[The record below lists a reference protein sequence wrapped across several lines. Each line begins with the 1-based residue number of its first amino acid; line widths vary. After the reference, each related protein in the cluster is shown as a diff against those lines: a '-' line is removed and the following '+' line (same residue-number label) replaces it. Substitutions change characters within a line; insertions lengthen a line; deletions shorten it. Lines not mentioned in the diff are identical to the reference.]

1 MKLET
6 LTQVNVER
14 AARRPVI
21 VITDTANGE
30 QRLVKAKDIAT
41 DPLSAELSKQLRM
54 GKSGTIE
61 SGGKK
66 LFLNVYAPTA
76 RLVIVGAVHIS
87 QALAP
92 LARSLDY
99 DVTVVDPRTAFAS
112 PERFPDV
119 PLIAEWPDVALP
131 PLNIDHYTAFVA
143 VTHDPKI
150 DDPALLHAFA
160 RDCFYI
166 GALGSRKTHA
176 KRAERLKAQG
186 ASRCRHRAHPCAD
199 RAFHR
204 RGVAVGDRGLDHGR
218 DHRRAAAAER
228 NREGAGGMKFG
239 PASPADAIGGVTVH
253 TLRQGSLVL
262 KKGTTIGPAEVE
274 ALNKAGVKEVVV
286 VRLEEGDV
294 SEDDAAAS
302 IAQAVAGEGVNVER
316 AFTGRSNLFAA
327 QAGVL
332 VVDRAAVDRINGVDE
347 AITFATLSAFKPV
360 VEGEMIATVKLIP
373 FGVEAKLRDAAV
385 DVAGKGTLRIAP
397 YIIKKVGVVSTLL
410 PGLAPKVIDKTL
422 RVTAERLAPAG
433 ASIIAERRVPHD
445 EADLASSIKELLGL
459 GAELVIVFGASA
471 IADRRDVI
479 PAAITEIGGQIEH
492 FGMPVDPGNL
502 LLIGSA
508 GGVPVLG
515 APGCARSPVE
525 NGFDWVLMR
534 LLAGLK
540 VTRAELTGMGVG
552 GLLMEIVTRP
562 QPRTVA
568 DLEANR
574 NVTAIVL
581 AAGRSTRM
589 GGPNKLLAEIDGKKL
604 VRIVAEQALASKA
617 TDVIVVTGHQA
628 DLVEQAL
635 AGLNVKF
642 VRNPDFAGGLASS
655 VKAGIAAVPDNADG
669 AVVCLGDMPLISA
682 KLIDR
687 LIETF
692 APDRG
697 HLIAVPVSDGRR
709 GNPVL
714 WSRRFFRE
722 LMTLDGDVGARH
734 LIAKHAEAVAE
745 VPVDGQSAFLDID
758 TPQALEA
765 ARGS

>member
-1 MKLET
+1 
-6 LTQVNVER
+6 
-14 AARRPVI
+14 
-21 VITDTANGE
+21 
-30 QRLVKAKDIAT
+30 
-41 DPLSAELSKQLRM
+41 
-54 GKSGTIE
+54 
-61 SGGKK
+61 
-66 LFLNVYAPTA
+66 
-76 RLVIVGAVHIS
+76 
-87 QALAP
+87 
-92 LARSLDY
+92 
-99 DVTVVDPRTAFAS
+99 
-112 PERFPDV
+112 
-119 PLIAEWPDVALP
+119 
-131 PLNIDHYTAFVA
+131 
-143 VTHDPKI
+143 
-150 DDPALLHAFA
+150 
-160 RDCFYI
+160 
-166 GALGSRKTHA
+166 
-176 KRAERLKAQG
+176 
-186 ASRCRHRAHPCAD
+186 
-199 RAFHR
+199 
-204 RGVAVGDRGLDHGR
+204 
-218 DHRRAAAAER
+218 
-228 NREGAGGMKFG
+228 MKFG
-239 PASPADAIGGVTVH
+239 PASPAEAIGGVTVH

-274 ALNKAGVKEVVV
+274 ALEKAGVAEVVV

-294 SEDDAAAS
+294 SEDEAAAS
-302 IAQAVAGEGVNVER
+302 IAQAVAGDGVNVER
-316 AFTGRSNLFAA
+316 AFTGRANLFAA
-327 QAGVL
+327 RAGVL

-347 AITFATLSAFKPV
+347 AITFATLAAFKPV

-385 DVAGKGTLRIAP
+385 AVAGHGALRIAP
-397 YIIKKVGVVSTLL
+397 YVIERVGVVSTLL

-433 ASIIAERRVPHD
+433 ASIIAERRVPHE
-445 EADLASSIKELLGL
+445 EAALAASIKELLGL

-479 PAAITEIGGQIEH
+479 PAAITEIGGAIEH

-562 QPRTVA
+562 QPRVA
-568 DLEANR
+568 DIEANR

-617 TDVIVVTGHQA
+617 TEVIVVTGHQA
-628 DLVEQAL
+628 ELVEQAL

-669 AVVCLGDMPLISA
+669 AIVCLGDMPLIDA

-714 WSRRFFRE
+714 WSRRFFKE

-745 VPVDGQSAFLDID
+745 VPVEGQSAFLDID

-765 ARGS
+765 ARRS